1 MSADVDVVIVS
12 WNTREHLARC
22 LAALGAGGDG
32 IALDV
37 IVVDNASSDGSPAMV
52 AEKFPHA
59 RLIENATNAG
69 FGRACNTGAAAGSA
83 RAILLL
89 TRDCEPAPGAVA
101 AMLGALDG
109 DRTLGAV
116 FCRLVN
122 EDGTLQPS
130 VHRGLPTPWTHA
142 GDVFFRSSL
151 RHAVYRT
158 PALKRWLLAPTLRRH
173 AAAHDVA
180 WGGAASMLVRRS
192 AFDAIGGFDERF
204 FMYSEDLDLCAR
216 LGNAGHRLRY
226 LPEAVTMHAWGASTA
241 QRPAAM
247 LREAYVSRLRYFDKH
262 FPGWG
267 GTLVAALA
275 RVELRVR
282 LAALSLLGV
291 LPGGTRWRRRAAE
304 TAACLVEIRRLR
316 GERV

>member
-1 MSADVDVVIVS
+1 MRADVDVVIVS

-22 LAALGAGGDG
+22 LAALGADGDG

-52 AEKFPHA
+52 TQKFPHV

-69 FGRACNTGAAAGSA
+69 FGCACNTGAAAGSA
-83 RAILLL
+83 RAILFLNS
-89 TRDCEPAPGAVA
+89 DCEPAPGAVA
-101 AMLGALDG
+101 AMLGALDT
-109 DRTLGAV
+109 DVTLGAV

-130 VHRGLPTPWTHA
+130 VHRMLPTPWAHV
-142 GDVFFRSSL
+142 GDVFFCSSL
-151 RHAVYRT
+151 RHALYRRR
-158 PALKRWLLAPTLRRH
+158 ALKRWLLASTLRRH

-180 WGGAASMLVRRS
+180 WGGAASMLVRRA
-192 AFDAIGGFDERF
+192 AFEAIGGFDERF

-216 LGNAGHRLRY
+216 LGNVGHRLRY

-262 FPGWG
+262 FPGG
-267 GTLVAALA
+267 GGALVAALA
-275 RVELRVR
+275 GVELRVR
-282 LAALSLLGV
+282 LAAFSLLGIM
-291 LPGGTRWRRRAAE
+291 PGGASWRRRAAE
-304 TAACLVEIRRLR
+304 TAACLVAIRRLR
-316 GERV
+316 EERV